1 MVVQCINITEYID
14 SVYTLRFYA
23 LEISEEFKIIPHHIT
38 YFEMNR
44 LVKDVEVVNSSLKKD
59 DLYVIILANEG
70 MRNDSII
77 YLISMNCTQSIDKRE
92 GIAALNETKN
102 QHLNMKD
109 KITMNNWVLS
119 QYDIYTGLNLNLDQ
133 FIVNSFMFIDK
144 EPLLVVSVDNFGLL
158 VTVFDTK
165 F

>member
-1 MVVQCINITEYID
+1 
-14 SVYTLRFYA
+14 
-23 LEISEEFKIIPHHIT
+23 
-38 YFEMNR
+38 MNR

-109 KITMNNWVLS
+109 KITMNN
-119 QYDIYTGLNLNLDQ
+119 
-133 FIVNSFMFIDK
+133 
-144 EPLLVVSVDNFGLL
+144 
-158 VTVFDTK
+158 
-165 F
+165 